1 MKNRALNLE
10 YAPNILQVKSLNAYI
25 NLNEMYNVKVNYY
38 FSTVQENFHTKILVY
53 SLQNLSD
60 QL

>member
-25 NLNEMYNVKVNYY
+25 NLNKMYNVKVNYY
-38 FSTVQENFHTKILVY
+38 FSIVQENFHTKILVY

>member
-25 NLNEMYNVKVNYY
+25 NLNKMYNVRVNYY
-38 FSTVQENFHTKILVY
+38 FSTV
-53 SLQNLSD
+53 
-60 QL
+60 